1 MSMVYLVFV
10 GSYDTQR
17 VIAAF
22 SSEGAASL
30 FSGRLDD
37 SFVTAIEVDA
47 ISPLAQAFH
56 VVVPYSSPNVFK
68 VSSVSLDAVA
78 DFSTFLEQSD
88 KAFTVQCFAENA
100 CSAVVI
106 AREFLRR
113 KAMAGDPIMIKLLQ
127 TISRKVLRAI
137 FSEVDNQAPRPAY
150 HFDTEY
156 EYKVVFPDAHGDP
169 IEMRRNM
176 NNGKIEWRYQD
187 SDWNDAS
194 IPHKITCKFTNVK

>member
-1 MSMVYLVFV
+1 
-10 GSYDTQR
+10 
-17 VIAAF
+17 
-22 SSEGAASL
+22 
-30 FSGRLDD
+30 
-37 SFVTAIEVDA
+37 
-47 ISPLAQAFH
+47 
-56 VVVPYSSPNVFK
+56 
-68 VSSVSLDAVA
+68 LDAVA